1 MDNNW
6 KDLGVSRRKA
16 RIIDR
21 ILKQSWS
28 QEGLAQLRRQY
39 GGPDTIARAIRAEI
53 ARKRG

>member
-21 ILKQSWS
+21 ILQQSWS